1 MDYNM
6 NYLEQTTQLLKS
18 LESESILTPENT
30 PSAEQKKFYLKLQA
44 LREIIPTILPKTIP
58 APGMTTSVVLTLLKV
73 GACQELTQRVALE
86 YFLRFKKANFSI
98 IFTVNVNDMIHSNH
112 CFGLVGGAV
121 AKDELFIGRGN
132 APCTIP
138 SKDHYIPLKQF
149 LSQQKKNAV
158 IIDPLLNFTCD
169 VHSSCE
175 PLLEY
180 CKKYNIEYITGI
192 REFSQLAAD
201 NAETIN
207 SNAKFLSEKLNK
219 QNNKSD
225 QDAYLTVTIEKFKLD
240 PNKKHDKAI
249 REQAL
254 RRAAMCG
261 TTQDL
266 SILLSSNIDINS
278 QDTNISKKNT
288 ALHIALLYKKI
299 ENAKFLMNR
308 GAKLDILNADNLTV
322 KDLIEQNNLTLVFQ
336 QGA

>member
-1 MDYNM
+1 M
-6 NYLEQTTQLLKS
+6 NYLEQTTQILKS
-18 LESESILTPENT
+18 LESEYILNPENT
-30 PSAEQKKFYLKLQA
+30 PSAEQKEFNLKLQS
-44 LREIIPTILPKTIP
+44 LREYIPTILPKTMP

-86 YFLRFKKANFSI
+86 YFLRFKKANFSV
-98 IFTVNVNDMIHSNH
+98 IFTANIHDMIYSNH

-132 APCTIP
+132 NPCTVP
-138 SKDHYIPLKQF
+138 SKDHFIPLKQF
-149 LSQQKKNAV
+149 LSQQKENAV

-207 SNAKFLSEKLNK
+207 SNAKFVSDQLNK
-219 QNNKSD
+219 EKNKLDLDTS
-225 QDAYLTVTIEKFKLD
+225 LTRTLEKFKLD

-266 SILLSSNIDINS
+266 LILLSSDVDINS
-278 QDTNISKKNT
+278 QDTNLSKKNT
-288 ALHIALLYKKI
+288 ALHLSLIHKKFD
-299 ENAKFLMNR
+299 NAKFLMNR
-308 GAKLDILNADNLTV
+308 GAKLDILNANNLTV
-322 KDLIEQNNLTLVFQ
+322 KDLIEQNNLTHIFQ
-336 QGA
+336 QVT